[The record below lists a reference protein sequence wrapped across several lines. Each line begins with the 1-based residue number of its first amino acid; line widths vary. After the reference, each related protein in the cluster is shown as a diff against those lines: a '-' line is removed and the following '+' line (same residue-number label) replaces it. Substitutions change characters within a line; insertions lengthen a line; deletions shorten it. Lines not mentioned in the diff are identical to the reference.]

1 MELTLED
8 YMRDKLSKE
17 MAQSIDFDILCDTL
31 VPFGWTVVE
40 VEYGPGKEWIDVMAW
55 FDGNCVGDYKE
66 WQGKWLFKNEKD
78 AIMFKLKWA

>member
-17 MAQSIDFDILCDTL
+17 MSASIDFDILCDTL

-40 VEYGPGKEWIDVMAW
+40 VEYGPDKKWIDVMAW
-55 FDGNCVGDYKE
+55 FESNCVGDYKE
-66 WQGKWLFKNEKD
+66 HNGKWLFKNEKD
-78 AIMFKLKWA
+78 AIIFKLKWA